1 MSLYGFLRQECGSRS
16 LGIGKGNN
24 IIENLLFLLFFTKV
38 QSTTLT
44 TNYETTK
51 QSISTTEQREN
62 SNISK
67 VQPLQGNVWR
77 GKISIY
83 SATWGGC
90 LGCKKWF
97 TSDGQLYYRMANGE
111 ILDDGN
117 FTIAFN
123 YLPLNSRV
131 SLVNRDNARS
141 VAATITDRGGFEEC
155 CGRIADLSVAGANAL
170 DAKTDHSLIEISKVP
185 NQ

>member
-1 MSLYGFLRQECGSRS
+1 MLDPLLSALTFLFYT
-16 LGIGKGNN
+16 K
-24 IIENLLFLLFFTKV
+24 II
-38 QSTTLT
+38 TTQ
-44 TNYETTK
+44 YETTIRPDRQEVNI
-51 QSISTTEQREN
+51 QSGQGEQQTNLVGTSTDGK
-62 SNISK
+62 NISS
-67 VQPLQGNVWR
+67 WR

-90 LGCKKWF
+90 LGCKKYF
-97 TSDGQLYYRMANGE
+97 DENGQLYYRMANGE

-123 YLPLNSRV
+123 YLPLGSRV

-155 CGRIADLSVAGANAL
+155 CGRIADLSVAVANAL
-170 DAKTDHSLIEISKVP
+170 AAKTDSSLIEISKVP
-185 NQ
+185 